1 MNAIASGSSNLT
13 VPQVLAQLKNA
24 TKPIINSPERP
35 SQIYGGDLIAAVE
48 ILAQITEYSKHRNV
62 SSKEDFQN
70 IAHVASNLLEP
81 VNSRTWMALDK
92 VIWLLWFIRDTSVN
106 FNQIRCCRRTR
117 GPSVITRGI

>member
-24 TKPIINSPERP
+24 TKPIINSPKRP
-35 SQIYGGDLIAAVE
+35 SQIYGRDLIAAVE

-62 SSKEDFQN
+62 SSREDFQN

-92 VIWLLWFIRDTSVN
+92 VIWLL
-106 FNQIRCCRRTR
+106 
-117 GPSVITRGI
+117 

>member
-35 SQIYGGDLIAAVE
+35 SQIYGRDLIAAVE
-48 ILAQITEYSKHRNV
+48 ILAEIAEYSKHRNV

-92 VIWLLWFIRDTSVN
+92 VIWLL
-106 FNQIRCCRRTR
+106 
-117 GPSVITRGI
+117 